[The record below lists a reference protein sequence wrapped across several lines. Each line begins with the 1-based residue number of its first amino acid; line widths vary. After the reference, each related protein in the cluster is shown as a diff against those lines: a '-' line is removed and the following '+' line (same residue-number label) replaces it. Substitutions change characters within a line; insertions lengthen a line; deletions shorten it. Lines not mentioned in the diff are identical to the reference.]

1 MKKYFVFFGM
11 ISLLLGLSSCQPQV
25 EDNPSYDPISNTVN
39 TQFVL
44 NIAPAERNPST
55 KQLSTNVQMGHEFR
69 GIDEA
74 TMFAFKLPSV
84 NDDNLRKVLS
94 DTVTPAQ
101 MYNLSKMME
110 EGTITSASG
119 TRVMELSL
127 PVGTNAAIFY
137 AKATRKS
144 PQELSPNMD
153 DNELFGCLEYTA
165 GTSDGRTTD
174 MTIIGSRAKARL
186 NEENKVEYAF
196 MEKLILETLN
206 HLLRVGYNAKSGDD
220 DYGGWNNTAHNETI
234 GGYDLSTRKL
244 SWYSYQS
251 AVADT
256 PTSPLGGT
264 PSELEKRLGAAY
276 RDMVNIKSLEIRA
289 GSGMAIQRQIEDFY
303 YLLMAAIYNGMV
315 DDPKNN
321 VALVM
326 VNELVKNINYFFDAD
341 AVTNAIAWKTPTQVQ
356 SALSSRY
363 GVVVSGSST
372 ESLMEFPRHFHIP
385 FGGATL
391 VIDEELS
398 KNKPYRQYAYNDTAI
413 NLGSVYSGDPTN
425 RNFIIGVEDFT
436 YTPELCYYCNTPL
449 RTTDQN
455 NLTVNSF
462 PQSVSAWGQA
472 TNWSGWT
479 EFGSV
484 TSGTRGVALM
494 NNVQYGVGV
503 LESTV
508 KCESTTFEDN
518 NGGVNTGEQ
527 DKTITLGDNAKLT
540 WTGILIGGQPDKV
553 GWQYLAIKGTDNNP
567 GTKFN
572 KMIYDKVG
580 YVDDDAE
587 GYVVPINGEAS
598 TKNYTL
604 VFDSYNPSLG
614 KDEQSTVYVALEFR
628 NDLGTDFW
636 GSTNLVR
643 SGGTFYLIGAMDPKA
658 GSAIV
663 PDTSTNTWWTNT
675 RTHNN
680 MMPPYDSEGKT
691 LHAMRVFMQDFVTK
705 ADFRLNSS
713 SLKKAI
719 VTVPDLRSA
728 KLSLGLSVDLDWQTG
743 ITYTVPLQ

>member
-25 EDNPSYDPISNTVN
+25 EVNPSFDPISNTVN

-165 GTSDGRTTD
+165 GTPDGRTTD
-174 MTIIGSRAKARL
+174 MTAIGCRAKARL
-186 NEENKVEYAF
+186 NDENKVEYAF

-206 HLLRVGYNAKSGDD
+206 HLLRVGYNYESTDD
-220 DYGGWNNTAHNETI
+220 DYGGWNNATHEEII
-234 GGYDLSTRKL
+234 GTYDLSTKKL
-244 SWYSYQS
+244 SWYSYLS

-256 PTSPLGGT
+256 PASPLGGT

-276 RDMVNIKSLEIRA
+276 RDMVNIGALEIRA
-289 GSGMAIQRQIEDFY
+289 GSGMAIQRQMEDFY
-303 YLLMAAIYNGMV
+303 YILMAAIYNGMV

-326 VNELVKNINYFFDAD
+326 VDELVKNINYFFNAD
-341 AVTNAIAWKTPTQVQ
+341 AVTNTLTWRTPTQVQ
-356 SALSSRY
+356 SALSQYY
-363 GVVVSGSST
+363 GKTVSGSST
-372 ESLMEFPRHFHIP
+372 ESLVEFPRHFHIP

-391 VIDEELS
+391 VIDQELS
-398 KNKPYRQYAYNDTAI
+398 AGKPYKQYAYNDTAI
-413 NLGSVYSGDPTN
+413 NLGSVYSGNPDN

-436 YTPELCYYCNTPL
+436 YTPELAYYCNTPL
-449 RTTDQN
+449 RTTELN

-462 PQSVSAWGQA
+462 PQSVAAWGNA
-472 TNWSGWT
+472 SSWTDWT

-503 LESTV
+503 LQSTV
-508 KCESTTFEDN
+508 KCESPTFEDN
-518 NGGVNTGEQ
+518 NSGVNPGEQ
-527 DKTITLGDNAKLT
+527 DKKITLGENSKLT

-553 GWQYLAIKGTDNNP
+553 GWQYLAIKGTDTNP

-587 GYVVPINGEAS
+587 GYVVPVNGEAS
-598 TKNYTL
+598 TANYTL
-604 VFDSYNPSLG
+604 VFDSYDPSLA
-614 KDEQSTVYVALEFR
+614 KDAQSVVYVALEFR

-636 GSTNLVR
+636 GNANLVR
-643 SGGTFYLIGAMDPKA
+643 SGGTFYLIGVLDPKTGNA
-658 GSAIV
+658 AVADS
-663 PDTSTNTWWTNT
+663 WWTDA

-680 MMPPYDSEGKT
+680 MMPPYDAAGKT
-691 LHAMRVFMQDFVTK
+691 LHAMRVFMQDFVTV

-728 KLSLGLSVDLDWQTG
+728 KLSLGVSVDLDWQTG

>member
-1 MKKYFVFFGM
+1 MKKYFVFLCM
-11 ISLLLGLSSCQPQV
+11 ISLLLGLNSCQPQV
-25 EDNPSYDPISNTVN
+25 EVNPSFDPISNTVN

-44 NIAPAERNPST
+44 NIAPAEKNPST
-55 KQLSTNVQMGHEFR
+55 KQLSSNVQMGSEFR
-69 GIDEA
+69 GIDDA
-74 TMFAFKLPSV
+74 TMFAFNLPSV
-84 NDDNLRKVLS
+84 SEANLRKVLS

-101 MYNLSKMME
+101 MYNLSTVMG

-137 AKATRKS
+137 AKAARKS
-144 PQELSPNMD
+144 PQHLSPNMD

-186 NEENKVEYAF
+186 NDDNKVEYAF

-206 HLLRVGYNAKSGDD
+206 HLLRVGYNAQPGDA
-220 DYGGWNNTAHNETI
+220 DYGGWNNTTHNEII
-234 GGYDLSTRKL
+234 GEYNLSNRKL
-244 SWYSYQS
+244 YWYSYLS
-251 AVADT
+251 AVAET
-256 PTSPLGGT
+256 PTSPLGGD

-276 RDMVNIKSLEIRA
+276 RDMVNIKQFEIRA
-289 GSGMAIQRQIEDFY
+289 GSGMAIQRQMEDFY
-303 YLLMAAIYNGMV
+303 YILMAAIYNGMV

-341 AVTNAIAWKTPTQVQ
+341 AVTNSIAWKTPTQVQ

-372 ESLMEFPRHFHIP
+372 ESLLEFPRHFHIP

-391 VIDEELS
+391 VIDQALS
-398 KNKPYRQYAYNDTAI
+398 SGKPYSQYAYNDTAI
-413 NLGSVYSGDPTN
+413 NLGSVYSQDPNN

-436 YTPELCYYCNTPL
+436 YTPELAYYCNTPL

-479 EFGSV
+479 QFGSV
-484 TSGTRGVALM
+484 NSGTRGVALM

-503 LESTV
+503 LKSTV
-508 KCESTTFEDN
+508 KCEYTSFEDN
-518 NGGVNTGEQ
+518 NSGVNPGEE
-527 DKTITLGDNAKLT
+527 DKVIQLGDNAKLT

-553 GWQYLAIKGTDNNP
+553 GWQYLAIKGTTSNP

-587 GYVVPINGEAS
+587 GYVVPVNGETS
-598 TKNYTL
+598 TPNYTL
-604 VFDSYNPSLG
+604 VFDSYNPGLG
-614 KDEQSTVYVALEFR
+614 KDAQSTVYVALEFR

-658 GSAIV
+658 VDGLTDA
-663 PDTSTNTWWTNT
+663 WWTNA

-680 MMPPYDSEGKT
+680 MMPPYDSDGKT
-691 LHAMRVFMQDFVTK
+691 LHAMRVFMQDFVTL
-705 ADFRLNSS
+705 ADFRLNAS